1 MGSPRPLDG
10 IKVIEVG
17 QLLAGPFA
25 CTFLGYFGAEVI
37 KVEPPRK
44 GDPIREWRLLDDHG
58 LLFGGNHSAETKSL
72 LQQIFEA
79 LRGER
84 W

>member
-25 CTFLGYFGAEVI
+25 STFLGYFGAEVI

-44 GDPIREWRLLDDHG
+44 GDPIREW
-58 LLFGGNHSAETKSL
+58 
-72 LQQIFEA
+72 
-79 LRGER
+79 
-84 W
+84 